1 MSGASRSIQPGKYV
15 RAAIGIVTVFVAYM
29 TIAFATSAIAKDVL
43 KRAESPR
50 PSAGA
55 GDSEAA
61 VKSGRD
67 ALQRTQHYP
76 WYDPDSDSLKPAGFN
91 RQPPPQTNSNNP
103 QQPQQ
108 PKNLPPN
115 KLSTKPPQSSGGSS
129 SSSAAAST
137 GFASTFMQG
146 LMWLVLALVLCG
158 LVYMLIQA
166 YLNRENQ
173 SATESTELADKDT
186 RTEAERVDALP
197 FAVRRTKAGLLEE
210 ARRNYEAGNYREAII
225 YFYSH
230 ILVELDRAQI
240 IRLERGKTNREY
252 LREVTPR
259 RSARDVLEPTMLR
272 FEDVFFGDH
281 PLPREQFEVCWQQ
294 LPRLEQL
301 LQTASR

>member
-1 MSGASRSIQPGKYV
+1 MIAASGLKR
-15 RAAIGIVTVFVAYM
+15 IVSFFVACL
-29 TIAFATSAIAKDVL
+29 AFAFVFATSSQAKEVVRRTD
-43 KRAESPR
+43 SR
-50 PSAGA
+50 PSASA
-55 GDSEAA
+55 ADSDAA

-76 WYDPDSDSLKPAGFN
+76 WYDPDSDSLRPAGFA
-91 RQPPPQTNSNNP
+91 RQPPPQTNTNSTANSNTP
-103 QQPQQ
+103 LPKQP
-108 PKNLPPN
+108 PPNLPPN
-115 KLSTKPPQSSGGSS
+115 KSTAKPPPNSGRS
-129 SSSAAAST
+129 SSSAAPNTGAAST
-137 GFASTFMQG
+137 LMNG
-146 LMWLVLALVLCG
+146 LMWLVLALVLGG

-166 YLNRENQ
+166 YLNRENL
-173 SATESTELADKDT
+173 SAAESTELAEKDS

-252 LREVTPR
+252 LREVTAR
-259 RSARDVLEPTMLR
+259 RPARDVLEPTMVR